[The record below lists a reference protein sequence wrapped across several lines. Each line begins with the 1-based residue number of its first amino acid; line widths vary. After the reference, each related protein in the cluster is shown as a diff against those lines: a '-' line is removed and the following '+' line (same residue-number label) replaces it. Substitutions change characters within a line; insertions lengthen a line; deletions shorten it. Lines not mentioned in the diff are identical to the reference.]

1 MIIRYN
7 TDTDFTM
14 NSAWIFRVF
23 VCNQCQSSP
32 STPIF
37 ACVGFT
43 LVILLFSQLT
53 KLIFYGF
60 ARVERNF
67 LRVAEDNSYFYDMTP
82 FKT

>member
-1 MIIRYN
+1 MVIRYN
-7 TDTDFTM
+7 TGTDFTM

-43 LVILLFSQLT
+43 LVILLF
-53 KLIFYGF
+53 
-60 ARVERNF
+60 
-67 LRVAEDNSYFYDMTP
+67 YDMTP

>member
-43 LVILLFSQLT
+43 LAYQIDILWFRS
-53 KLIFYGF
+53 
-60 ARVERNF
+60 R
-67 LRVAEDNSYFYDMTP
+67 
-82 FKT
+82 

>member
-1 MIIRYN
+1 MVIRYN
-7 TDTDFTM
+7 TNTDFTM

-43 LVILLFSQLT
+43 LVILLF
-53 KLIFYGF
+53 
-60 ARVERNF
+60 
-67 LRVAEDNSYFYDMTP
+67 YDMTP